1 MVLRVYGHKSFAQQ
15 QHFSVVIKSVI
26 SLFIDELQNSQKKDQ
41 ILWVWEYIWN
51 PAIQMTHSGLWE
63 DAFKN

>member
-1 MVLRVYGHKSFAQQ
+1 MDTSFAQQ
-15 QHFSVVIKSVI
+15 QHFSVVIRSVI

-41 ILWVWEYIWN
+41 ILWVWEQVWN
-51 PAIQMTHSGLWE
+51 PAVQMAYSGLWE